1 MVGVSKGL
9 ADLEVGNSLADV
21 HIGGVVLLI
30 LADSHWGGEHWGY
43 SYSASLPP
51 LWLGIPPPLQLNAML
66 PSNEC
71 GNLIKGE
78 G

>member
-30 LADSHWGGEHWGY
+30 LADSHWGGGTLGIFLLCFTPTTGWGY
-43 SYSASLPP
+43 QHHCS
-51 LWLGIPPPLQLNAML
+51 
-66 PSNEC
+66 
-71 GNLIKGE
+71 
-78 G
+78 

>member
-51 LWLGIPPPLQLNAML
+51 LAGDTTTTAVKRYAAEQ
-66 PSNEC
+66 
-71 GNLIKGE
+71 
-78 G
+78 